1 MRYRHITAL
10 LVLGVL
16 LGLAGPVHAQRPPVK
31 ESRGRLRGHEEDPV
45 PRCNARM
52 DHPHILYAAA
62 WGSVYSCVPVLHEPP
77 PGPNCGRVLGVIAMA
92 GALT

>member
-1 MRYRHITAL
+1 
-10 LVLGVL
+10 
-16 LGLAGPVHAQRPPVK
+16 
-31 ESRGRLRGHEEDPV
+31 
-45 PRCNARM
+45 M